1 MEEKKLDSLEPG
13 SKVQVIEILGKGPVR
28 RRLLD
33 MGLVPGTDVEVV
45 RKAPFGDPIE
55 YRVRGYGLSL
65 RKAEAALVCVRTLE
79 D

>member
-1 MEEKKLDSLEPG
+1 MKEKRLDSLEPG
-13 SKVQVIEILGKGPVR
+13 SKVQVIEVQGRGPVR

-33 MGLVPGTDVEVV
+33 MGLVPGTDVEVI

-65 RKAEAALVCVRTLE
+65 RKSEAGLVCVRILE